1 MKYNMFKIR
10 KQSNYSLLAGLT
22 LLVMTACGEE
32 KKKELMTSDTPTV
45 TETKEDDTAMVA
57 FKDNAT
63 GNIYQGYLAIKTAL
77 TKTDVE
83 GTQTAAKILTENLN
97 GNQMEIKVIAQEMAE
112 TKDIGKQREIF
123 ASLTTKVEQI
133 FKDQLAQGTIYKQ
146 FCPMAFNNTG
156 GYWFSEVS
164 EIRNPYYG
172 DMMLTCGAIKE
183 TIQ

>member
-1 MKYNMFKIR
+1 MKYNMLKKK
-10 KQSNYSLLAGLT
+10 KQSNYAIFAGLT

-32 KKKELMTSDTPTV
+32 KKKEPITPEASAV
-45 TETKEDDTAMVA
+45 TEIKEDATAMVS
-57 FKDNAT
+57 FKDDAT
-63 GNIYQGYLAIKTAL
+63 GKIFNGYLAIKTAL

-83 GTQTAAKILTENLN
+83 GTKTAAKKLAENLDEN
-97 GNQMEIKVIAQEMAE
+97 EMEFKGVAQEMANSE
-112 TKDIGKQREIF
+112 DIGKQRELF
-123 ASLTTKVEQI
+123 ATLTSKAEQL

-172 DMMLTCGAIKE
+172 DMMLTCGAVKE

>member
-1 MKYNMFKIR
+1 MKYNMFKNR
-10 KQSNYSLLAGLT
+10 KQSNYAILAGLT

-32 KKKELMTSDTPTV
+32 KKKAPMAPDASAV
-45 TETKEDDTAMVA
+45 TEIKEDATAMVS
-57 FKDNAT
+57 FNDDAT
-63 GNIYQGYLAIKTAL
+63 GKIFHGYMAIKTAL

-83 GTQTAAKILTENLN
+83 GTQTAAKKLTENLDEN
-97 GNQMEIKVIAQEMAE
+97 EMELKGVAQEMVK
-112 TKDIGKQREIF
+112 TKDIGKQRELF
-123 ASLTTKVEQI
+123 ATLTSKVEQL

-156 GYWFSEVS
+156 GCWFSEVS

-172 DMMLTCGAIKE
+172 DMMLTCGAVKE

>member
-10 KQSNYSLLAGLT
+10 KQSNYAILAGLT
-22 LLVMTACGEE
+22 LLIMTACGEE
-32 KKKELMTSDTPTV
+32 KKKEPMTSDAPTV
-45 TETKEDDTAMVA
+45 TETKEDATAMVA
-57 FKDNAT
+57 FKDDAT

-83 GTQTAAKILTENLN
+83 GTQTAAKMLTDNLDE
-97 GNQMEIKVIAQEMAE
+97 NQMEIKGVAQEMAT
-112 TKDIGKQREIF
+112 TKDVGKQRELF
-123 ASLTTKVEQI
+123 STLTSKVEQI

-172 DMMLTCGAIKE
+172 DMMLTCGAVKE
-183 TIQ
+183 TLQ

>member
-1 MKYNMFKIR
+1 
-10 KQSNYSLLAGLT
+10 
-22 LLVMTACGEE
+22 
-32 KKKELMTSDTPTV
+32 TPDAPIV
-45 TETKEDDTAMVA
+45 TEIKEDTTAAVA
-57 FKDNAT
+57 FKDDST

-83 GTQTAAKILTENLN
+83 GSQSAAKMLTDNLDE
-97 GNQMEIKVIAQEMAE
+97 NQMELKGVAEEMAKTE
-112 TKDIGKQREIF
+112 DIGKQRELF
-123 ASLTTKVEQI
+123 ATLTSKVEPI

-156 GYWFSEVS
+156 GYWFSEVT

-172 DMMLTCGAIKE
+172 DMMLTCGAVKE

>member
-1 MKYNMFKIR
+1 MFKMK
-10 KQSNYSLLAGLT
+10 KQGNYLVLAGLT

-32 KKKELMTSDTPTV
+32 KKKEPMAPDASAV
-45 TETKEDDTAMVA
+45 TEINEDATVMVS
-57 FKDNAT
+57 FNDDAT
-63 GNIYQGYLAIKTAL
+63 GKVFHGYLAIKTAL

-83 GTQTAAKILTENLN
+83 GTKAAAKKLAANLGENPMDLK
-97 GNQMEIKVIAQEMAE
+97 GVAQEMAN
-112 TKDIGKQREIF
+112 TKDIGKQRELF
-123 ASLTTKVEQI
+123 ATLTSKVEQL

-172 DMMLTCGAIKE
+172 DMMLTCGAVKE